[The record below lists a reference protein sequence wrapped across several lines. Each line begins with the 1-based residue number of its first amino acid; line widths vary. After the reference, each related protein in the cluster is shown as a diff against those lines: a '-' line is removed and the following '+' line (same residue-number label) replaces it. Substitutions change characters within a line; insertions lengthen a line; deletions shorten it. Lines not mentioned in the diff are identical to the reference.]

1 MEHPKSPQ
9 VSLGMP
15 VYNGE
20 NFVSEAIRSILE
32 QDFDDFELVITDN
45 ASTDRTADICLEF
58 ARQDQARP
66 LCPKRTQFGR
76 RCQFQSSFP
85 AEHRRIFQMVRAR

>member
-1 MEHPKSPQ
+1 MQHSRSPQ

-20 NFVSEAIRSILE
+20 NFVAEAIRSILE
-32 QDFDDFELVITDN
+32 QDFGDFELVITDN

-58 ARQDQARP
+58 ERLDKRVRYVRNARN
-66 LCPKRTQFGR
+66 LG
-76 RCQFQSSFP
+76 
-85 AEHRRIFQMVRAR
+85 